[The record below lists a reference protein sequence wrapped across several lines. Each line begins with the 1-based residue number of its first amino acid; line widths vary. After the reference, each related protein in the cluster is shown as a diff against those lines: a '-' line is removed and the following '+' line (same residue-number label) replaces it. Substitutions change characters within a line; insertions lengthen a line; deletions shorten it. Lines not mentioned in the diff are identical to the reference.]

1 MHTTTRP
8 SNANRKCPECRR
20 AKPDNRPPAT
30 MPHAEQTG
38 TRYKT
43 EEANKNVKWN
53 EDEQP
58 NRNDE
63 YDMTMLTK
71 MGAT

>member
-1 MHTTTRP
+1 
-8 SNANRKCPECRR
+8 
-20 AKPDNRPPAT
+20 

-71 MGAT
+71 MGAI